1 MSRRSLAPADRAAP
15 APLDEEM
22 RAALRQVPASVA
34 IVTTGRAEAAL
45 GMTAT
50 SVTSVSLAPP
60 ALLVCVNRVLRLN
73 AAMRANGRFQI
84 SYLRRG
90 QEDVARAFAGAVSG
104 FERFGVGDWNL
115 DAPAGAELP
124 SALIGVSCRLETSL
138 EYGSHSVFIGLVE
151 AVRRSAGEPL
161 LYCGGLY
168 SP

>member
-1 MSRRSLAPADRAAP
+1 MSRGSLAPADRAQP

-34 IVTTGRAEAAL
+34 IVTTGRGEAAL

-90 QEDVARAFAGAVSG
+90 QEDIARAFILDPAVAVELEVHEIYLQTPGPGAGT
-104 FERFGVGDWNL
+104 RI
-115 DAPAGAELP
+115 APPLP
-124 SALIGVSCRLETSL
+124 
-138 EYGSHSVFIGLVE
+138 
-151 AVRRSAGEPL
+151 EP
-161 LYCGGLY
+161 
-168 SP
+168 PR